1 MDRLSKYI
9 LGLFA
14 ITLLDFI
21 TINSVSLGLC
31 IDVELLSKMHF
42 ILKPASL

>member
-9 LGLFA
+9 LGLFL
-14 ITLLDFI
+14 ITILDFI
-21 TINSVSLGLC
+21 TINSVFSVYALMLNYLVGW
-31 IDVELLSKMHF
+31 IF

>member
-9 LGLFA
+9 SGLFA
-14 ITLLDFI
+14 IKILDFI